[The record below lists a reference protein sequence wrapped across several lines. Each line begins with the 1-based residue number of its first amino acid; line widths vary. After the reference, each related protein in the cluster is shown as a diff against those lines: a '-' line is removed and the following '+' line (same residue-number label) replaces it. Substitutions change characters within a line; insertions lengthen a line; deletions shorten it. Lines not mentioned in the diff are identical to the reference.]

1 MLQAW
6 SSDSGLARISP
17 ARTTVVSEPSTS
29 LSGLSGLSAAT
40 ARAFSRASRSTY
52 CSGDSPS
59 RGVSSMSAG
68 QARWLTP
75 IWLSSSARRGEADAR
90 IRPVIGLSEFAVQAV
105 EQPRYQGPG
114 DGTGQ
119 RRPQVAEPRG
129 IGTEQLF
136 HKMHQHLIDTQQQE
150 HHQALLG

>member
-17 ARTTVVSEPSTS
+17 TRTTVVSEPSTS
-29 LSGLSGLSAAT
+29 LSGLSAAT

-52 CSGDSPS
+52 CFGDSPS
-59 RGVSSMSAG
+59 RGVSSISAG
-68 QARWLTP
+68 QARWFTP

-90 IRPVIGLSEFAVQAV
+90 IRTVIGLSEFAVQAV
-105 EQPRYQGPG
+105 EQSRHEGPG

-119 RRPQVAEPRG
+119 CRPQVTEAG
-129 IGTEQLF
+129 CVGAEQLF
-136 HKMHQHLIDTQQQE
+136 NEMHQHLVDA
-150 HHQALLG
+150 H

>member
-29 LSGLSGLSAAT
+29 LSGLSAAT

-90 IRPVIGLSEFAVQAV
+90 IRPVIGLSEVALQAV
-105 EQPRYQGPG
+105 EQSSHEGPG

-119 RRPQVAEPRG
+119 CRQQVTEAACVG
-129 IGTEQLF
+129 AEQLF
-136 HKMHQHLIDTQQQE
+136 NEMHQHLVDA
-150 HHQALLG
+150 H